1 MNTHKEILS
10 KEDPRIQEEY
20 IAELLATISHELRSP
35 LTSIKGYAATLLRHE
50 QHLSA
55 EERHSFLQAIA
66 ERTDQLEAMVNRFL
80 LLTQLESGNYT
91 FHPEP
96 LSSLP
101 LLQRSLQTY
110 ANDTAETQ
118 RFSLF
123 VADHFREGLLINGDR
138 SLLMLLFQELFDN
151 AIQHTPAGSPILV
164 TLKPGEP
171 LESQPSI
178 EIQIQTK
185 EGFISP
191 EHLHLI
197 FQRFYRVDTSL
208 TRTARGLGVGLAL
221 CQHIIYLHQG
231 TIWAESD
238 PHSGCTFH
246 ITLPVTE
253 GDQQE
258 TGRTHAR
265 KEDNHP
271 GR

>member
-123 VADHFREGLLINGDR
+123 VADHFREGLIDQRR
-138 SLLMLLFQELFDN
+138 SE
-151 AIQHTPAGSPILV
+151 PAHAA
-164 TLKPGEP
+164 
-171 LESQPSI
+171 
-178 EIQIQTK
+178 
-185 EGFISP
+185 F
-191 EHLHLI
+191 
-197 FQRFYRVDTSL
+197 
-208 TRTARGLGVGLAL
+208 
-221 CQHIIYLHQG
+221 
-231 TIWAESD
+231 
-238 PHSGCTFH
+238 SGA
-246 ITLPVTE
+246 V
-253 GDQQE
+253 
-258 TGRTHAR
+258 
-265 KEDNHP
+265 
-271 GR
+271 